1 MSTPSRDSSERE
13 SPRNEPNDLEKKL
26 AEYARIGLP
35 ILTVAIA
42 LTAGVVQGPAS
53 AILVLAG
60 GALIGVI
67 AIFWASV
74 RTLLGETPLSGAD
87 AYALAAPRAEEERK
101 RAVLRALKDLEFERS
116 VGKISEEDYV
126 ELVARYRGE
135 AKRLLREIDAEA
147 QPRHERAEAL
157 LAKRLRREGLTGS
170 GTGKAEPEAEADE
183 DRDEAPV
190 NPFLKTTDNNVNT
203 GDAETSEG
211 NRDRRGAASE
221 SKPTKG
227 KKRKKPREDS
237 APEAAAPA
245 AEASTRTCA
254 ECSTKNDPDAVFCKK
269 CGARQEPAAE
279 AKTATATVSD
289 DAEESS

>member
-35 ILTVAIA
+35 ILTVGIA

-53 AILVLAG
+53 AVLVLAG

-157 LAKRLRREGLTGS
+157 VAKRLRREGLAGP
-170 GTGKAEPEAEADE
+170 GTGKAETETETDE

-190 NPFLKTTDNNVNT
+190 NPFLNTTGNNVNT
-203 GDAETSEG
+203 GD
-211 NRDRRGAASE
+211 RDRKEAASDA
-221 SKPTKG
+221 KPIKG
-227 KKRKKPREDS
+227 KKRKKPRDAS

-245 AEASTRTCA
+245 APAAEAATRTCA

-269 CGARQEPAAE
+269 CGARQEAAADD
-279 AKTATATVSD
+279 AKPATATISD

>member
-1 MSTPSRDSSERE
+1 MSTPYRDTPERE

-35 ILTVAIA
+35 VLTVVIA

-116 VGKISEEDYV
+116 VGKISEEDY
-126 ELVARYRGE
+126 EGLV
-135 AKRLLREIDAEA
+135 
-147 QPRHERAEAL
+147 
-157 LAKRLRREGLTGS
+157 AKRLRREGLTGP
-170 GTGKAEPEAEADE
+170 GTGKSEEPVDASDDEPIKPAADTE
-183 DRDEAPV
+183 
-190 NPFLKTTDNNVNT
+190 DNNVNT
-203 GDAETSEG
+203 S
-211 NRDRRGAASE
+211 NRDREGAASGA
-221 SKPTKG
+221 KPTKG
-227 KKRKKPREDS
+227 KKRKKPREEAAAAS
-237 APEAAAPA
+237 PAPEAA
-245 AEASTRTCA
+245 TRTCA
-254 ECSTKNDPDAVFCKK
+254 KCSTKNDPDAVFCKK
-269 CGARQEPAAE
+269 CGERQIAE
-279 AKTATATVSD
+279 AEATTAAVSE
-289 DAEESS
+289 DAEEGS

>member
-1 MSTPSRDSSERE
+1 MSTPYRDAPERE

-26 AEYARIGLP
+26 ADYARVGVP

-42 LTAGVVQGPAS
+42 LTVGFVQGPAS

-67 AIFWASV
+67 AVFWASV

-116 VGKISEEDYV
+116 VGKISEADYA

-135 AKRLLREIDAEA
+135 AKRLLRAIDEEA

-157 LAKRLRREGLTGS
+157 LAKRLRREGLAGP
-170 GTGKAEPEAEADE
+170 GTGATRDDD
-183 DRDEAPV
+183 DRDDEPSKPV
-190 NPFLKTTDNNVNT
+190 ADTEDNDVN
-203 GDAETSEG
+203 DVNDV
-211 NRDRRGAASE
+211 NRDRKVAASDV
-221 SKPTKG
+221 KAAKG
-227 KKRKKPREDS
+227 KKRKKAAES
-237 APEAAAPA
+237 VAAPVVEAASPAPA
-245 AEASTRTCA
+245 AATRTCT

-269 CGARQEPAAE
+269 CGARQEATAE
-279 AKTATATVSD
+279 AKTATATTSD
-289 DAEESS
+289 DTEEGS

>member
-1 MSTPSRDSSERE
+1 MSTPSRDVPERE

-26 AEYARIGLP
+26 ADYARFGLP
-35 ILTVAIA
+35 ALTVIIA
-42 LTAGVVQGPAS
+42 LTAGFIQGPAS

-116 VGKISEEDYV
+116 VGKISEADYA
-126 ELVARYRGE
+126 ELVARYRAE

-147 QPRHERAEAL
+147 QPRHERAETL
-157 LAKRLRREGLTGS
+157 LAKRLRREGLADPDAGGYRDPKSTS
-170 GTGKAEPEAEADE
+170 ESDDEPSKPAVATDE
-183 DRDEAPV
+183 DDVNDVNDVAAPA
-190 NPFLKTTDNNVNT
+190 TT
-203 GDAETSEG
+203 GG
-211 NRDRRGAASE
+211 KGAAAGA
-221 SKPTKG
+221 KPAKG
-227 KKRKKPREDS
+227 KKRKK
-237 APEAAAPA
+237 APDAAGEPA
-245 AEASTRTCA
+245 TRTCA

-269 CGARQEPAAE
+269 CGARQVAAAE
-279 AKTATATVSD
+279 AKPATPAVSD

>member
-1 MSTPSRDSSERE
+1 MSTPSRDVPERE

-26 AEYARIGLP
+26 AEYARYGLP
-35 ILTVAIA
+35 ALTVLIA
-42 LTAGVVQGPAS
+42 LTAGFIQGPAS

-116 VGKISEEDYV
+116 VGKISEADYA
-126 ELVARYRGE
+126 ELVARYRAE

-147 QPRHERAEAL
+147 QPRHERAETL
-157 LAKRLRREGLTGS
+157 LAKRLRREGLGDADAS
-170 GTGKAEPEAEADE
+170 GYRDPKSDSDSDDAPSKPAATDE
-183 DRDEAPV
+183 DDV
-190 NPFLKTTDNNVNT
+190 NDVNDVAALATTGVK
-203 GDAETSEG
+203 
-211 NRDRRGAASE
+211 GAASTV
-221 SKPTKG
+221 KPAKG
-227 KKRKKPREDS
+227 KKRKQ
-237 APEAAAPA
+237 APDAAAASEPA
-245 AEASTRTCA
+245 TRTCA

-269 CGARQEPAAE
+269 CGARQVAAAE
-279 AKTATATVSD
+279 AKPATPAVSD
-289 DAEESS
+289 DTEESS

>member
-1 MSTPSRDSSERE
+1 MSTPHRDVPERE
-13 SPRNEPNDLEKKL
+13 SPRNEPSDLEQKL
-26 AEYARIGLP
+26 ADYARIGVP
-35 ILTVAIA
+35 ILTVGIA
-42 LTAGVVQGPAS
+42 LAVGFIQGPAS

-67 AIFWASV
+67 AVFWASV

-116 VGKISEEDYV
+116 VGKISEADYA

-135 AKRLLREIDAEA
+135 AKRLLRAIDEEA

-157 LAKRLRREGLTGS
+157 IAKRLRREGLTGP
-170 GTGKAEPEAEADE
+170 GTGATRDDESDDEPSKPAADTE
-183 DRDEAPV
+183 GDDVNEVNDEKIPD
-190 NPFLKTTDNNVNT
+190 T
-203 GDAETSEG
+203 
-211 NRDRRGAASE
+211 RDRKGAATDA
-221 SKPTKG
+221 KPGKG
-227 KKRKKPREDS
+227 KKRKK
-237 APEAAAPA
+237 APDAAGTPAAA
-245 AEASTRTCA
+245 TRTCA

-279 AKTATATVSD
+279 AKPATTTTSD
-289 DAEESS
+289 DTEEGS

>member
-1 MSTPSRDSSERE
+1 MSTPYRDAPERD

-35 ILTVAIA
+35 ILTVSIA

-157 LAKRLRREGLTGS
+157 VAKRLRREGLTGP
-170 GTGKAEPEAEADE
+170 GTGKAEAEAEE
-183 DRDEAPV
+183 ESDEAPV
-190 NPFLKTTDNNVNT
+190 NPLLKTTGDNVNT
-203 GDAETSEG
+203 GDAESPED
-211 NRDRRGAASE
+211 NRDRKGAASDA
-221 SKPTKG
+221 KPTKG
-227 KKRKKPREDS
+227 KKRKKPRDAS
-237 APEAAAPA
+237 TPEAAAPA
-245 AEASTRTCA
+245 TEAATRTCA

-269 CGARQEPAAE
+269 CGARQEAAAE
-279 AKTATATVSD
+279 AKTTTATVSD